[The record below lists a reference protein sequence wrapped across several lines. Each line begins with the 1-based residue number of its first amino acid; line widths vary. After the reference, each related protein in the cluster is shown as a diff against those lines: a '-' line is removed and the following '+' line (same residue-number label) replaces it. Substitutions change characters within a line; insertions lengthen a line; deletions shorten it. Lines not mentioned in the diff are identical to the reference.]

1 MEIHEGHD
9 STAIYG
15 KSLMTSQVSTTDLI
29 IINIKLS
36 IDNDY
41 Q

>member
-1 MEIHEGHD
+1 
-9 STAIYG
+9 
-15 KSLMTSQVSTTDLI
+15 MTSQVSTTDLI